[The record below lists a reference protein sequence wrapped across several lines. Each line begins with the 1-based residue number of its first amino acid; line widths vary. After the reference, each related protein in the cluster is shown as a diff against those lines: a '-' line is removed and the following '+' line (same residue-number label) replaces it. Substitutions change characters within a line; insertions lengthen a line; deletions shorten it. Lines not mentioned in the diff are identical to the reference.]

1 MKGLVRTLAACALLS
16 AFAVQAEEVL
26 LGAGARNRPVYDGSD
41 RQTTDLIPVVRYY
54 GTPWFART
62 TQGILEGGAR
72 IALAAGLDA
81 GVQLAYE
88 QGPRDGDP
96 GTSFGAH
103 LEWDAKLGPVPI
115 DALIRLRQ
123 HLDADRGRQLDA
135 RLTAGLYEGGGLL
148 AGVFAQATWASARHM
163 QEYYGVREAGLLFT
177 SLGVLGSYD
186 LSRRWLAVASAEAR
200 RLSSDAARSAL
211 VQDRTGFYASAGLAY
226 RF

>member
-1 MKGLVRTLAACALLS
+1 MKFFLLIALSLPLNS
-16 AFAVQAEEVL
+16 LAEETL
-26 LGAGARNRPVYDGSD
+26 LGAGARNRPVYDGAD
-41 RQTTDLIPVVRYY
+41 RQTTDLIPVLRYY
-54 GTPWFART
+54 GAPWFART

-96 GTSFGAH
+96 GASLGLH
-103 LEWDAKLGPVPI
+103 LELDTKVGPAPVNFL
-115 DALIRLRQ
+115 ARTRT
-123 HLDADRGRQLDA
+123 HLSSERGSQADA
-135 RLTAGLYEGGGLL
+135 RLTLGVYGSAGLQ
-148 AGVFAQATWASARHM
+148 AGVFGQGTWANEKHM
-163 QEYYGVREAGLLFT
+163 QAYYGVREAGLLFT

-211 VQDRTGFYASAGLAY
+211 AQDRSGFYASAGLAY